1 MTLLIFFL
9 ETDVCVFV
17 CRLFVRFVLKSC
29 LTHTHR
35 ARATI
40 TSLWKSLKIP
50 SSKRKNYTTT
60 NKGCCLLP
68 RPQSFKREER
78 DCLLLNFERK
88 KEKKPKKGES
98 CRQKRRWAT
107 KVVVALPP
115 HAPARRREWCKRWT
129 RMQITPRLVIS
140 RRVRRRR
147 WTRYNRGTWNSIQFD
162 SFFVCTPLSNGRFF
176 PPLCANVNRRRLCA
190 IEHRRRYAFG
200 SFFVFCAF
208 GVCAHKLGGWYRRH
222 HHQHVVPPCTQFD
235 KTNQHHSPTKI

>member
-1 MTLLIFFL
+1 MKMTLLIFFL

-50 SSKRKNYTTT
+50 SSKRKSYTTA

-78 DCLLLNFERK
+78 EKVFCLLLNFERE

-98 CRQKRRWAT
+98 CRQKRWWAT
-107 KVVVALPP
+107 KVEVALPP

-176 PPLCANVNRRRLCA
+176 PPFCANVNRRRLCA
-190 IEHRRRYAFG
+190 IEHRIRYAFG

-208 GVCAHKLGGWYRRH
+208 GVCAH
-222 HHQHVVPPCTQFD
+222 
-235 KTNQHHSPTKI
+235 

>member
-1 MTLLIFFL
+1 MKTTLWFFSWRQ
-9 ETDVCVFV
+9 TFV

-162 SFFVCTPLSNGRFF
+162 SFFVCTPPVL
-176 PPLCANVNRRRLCA
+176 
-190 IEHRRRYAFG
+190 
-200 SFFVFCAF
+200 
-208 GVCAHKLGGWYRRH
+208 
-222 HHQHVVPPCTQFD
+222 
-235 KTNQHHSPTKI
+235 

>member
-1 MTLLIFFL
+1 MYHYLGYENDALIFFS

-176 PPLCANVNRRRLCA
+176 PPFCANVNRRRLCA

-208 GVCAHKLGGWYRRH
+208 GVCAH
-222 HHQHVVPPCTQFD
+222 
-235 KTNQHHSPTKI
+235 

>member
-1 MTLLIFFL
+1 MKKWTLIFSWRRTF
-9 ETDVCVFV
+9 VV
-17 CRLFVRFVLKSC
+17 CRPSFCTIRPQKLSHA
-29 LTHTHR
+29 HTS
-35 ARATI
+35 TI
-40 TSLWKSLKIP
+40 ASLWKSLKIP
-50 SSKRKNYTTT
+50 SSKRKSYTTT

-176 PPLCANVNRRRLCA
+176 PPFCANVNRRRLCA

-208 GVCAHKLGGWYRRH
+208 GVCAH
-222 HHQHVVPPCTQFD
+222 
-235 KTNQHHSPTKI
+235 

>member
-17 CRLFVRFVLKSC
+17 CCLFVRFVLKSC

-176 PPLCANVNRRRLCA
+176 PPFCANVNRRRLCA

-208 GVCAHKLGGWYRRH
+208 GVCAH
-222 HHQHVVPPCTQFD
+222 
-235 KTNQHHSPTKI
+235 

>member
-1 MTLLIFFL
+1 MYYLGYENDALDFFL
-9 ETDVCVFV
+9 GDRRLLFV

-208 GVCAHKLGGWYRRH
+208 GVCAH
-222 HHQHVVPPCTQFD
+222 
-235 KTNQHHSPTKI
+235 